1 MRAVWS
7 RDTVT
12 TSPAVPEPAPSLE
25 AAPHARGGASASLQI
40 LLVDDEEANRDML
53 SRRLER
59 AGFAVTCVES
69 GAAALAALQPS
80 HRFDLVLLD
89 VSMPGLDGFATL
101 ETLRARP
108 ELARLD
114 VIMVTAR
121 DQVDDVV
128 RALKLGAT
136 DYVTKPVNLP
146 ILLARIEVIAARHRA
161 EAALRASA
169 DRFRL
174 AMRGSNDGLWDW
186 DIATGEIYYSPRFM
200 NIIGLGEEER
210 IAGFD
215 LWLERVHP
223 ADRGRV
229 TADLRAHIDGVTFL
243 FQNEHRMLHASG
255 GYRWVLARG
264 VAARS
269 ADGAV
274 SRLAGSLADIN
285 DRRVLD
291 PVTRLPNRDW
301 LADRVDR
308 ILQRVPGKRRRPSAL
323 VIVGLGRQHDI
334 AHGLGHQAAER
345 SLQIAAERISSS
357 LRPTDVVTRVAG
369 EQFCVLLDGLD
380 SGSDA
385 LQVANRISAAVGET
399 VEIDGQPVDL
409 APALGIAID
418 TGNYDHAETYFREAA
433 IALESAR
440 AIPDAPRIAIFQAEM
455 EQRARRRLGLETDL
469 RDAVR
474 RHELEPYLQ
483 PIVAMATGKVQGFEV
498 LLRWSHQR
506 LGMVSPGEF
515 IPIAERN
522 GLIVPLTESLLRRV
536 TARGTLPLAAGF
548 LSVNLSARHLA
559 SESLLPFVR
568 TLLDETGFGPD
579 RLKFELTETAML
591 SDEDRARRIL
601 GELRDLGIHI
611 SVDDFGTGYSAL
623 RLLAELPISC
633 LKIDRSLV
641 MNADTDPK
649 RQRLLRGI
657 MEMSTHLGLDV
668 VAEGIETEAERA
680 LLVELGCPSGQGF
693 FFARPMPIADALKL
707 VPASAP

>member
-7 RDTVT
+7 RESVSTP
-12 TSPAVPEPAPSLE
+12 PAVAKPAAIPV
-25 AAPHARGGASASLQI
+25 PRPASAASMRV

-69 GAAALAALQPS
+69 GTAALLTLEQAGL
-80 HRFDLVLLD
+80 FDLVLLD
-89 VSMPGLDGFATL
+89 VSMPVMDGFATL
-101 ETLRARP
+101 EALRARP
-108 ELARLD
+108 ELAHLP

-128 RALKLGAT
+128 RALTLGAT

-146 ILLARIEVIAARHRA
+146 ILLARIEVIAARRRA
-161 EAALRASA
+161 ELALRASA
-169 DRFRL
+169 ERFTL

-200 NIIGLGEEER
+200 NILGLAEEER
-210 IAGFD
+210 VAGFD

-229 TADLRAHIDGVTFL
+229 TADLRGHIDGVTFL
-243 FQNEHRMLHASG
+243 FQNEHRLMHATG

-269 ADGAV
+269 PDGTA
-274 SRLAGSLADIN
+274 SRVAGSLADIN

-301 LADRVDR
+301 LADRIDR
-308 ILQRVPGKRRRPSAL
+308 ILLRTPGLKRQPSAL
-323 VIVGLGRQHDI
+323 VIVGLGRQRDI
-334 AHGLGHQAAER
+334 AHGLGHAAAER
-345 SLQIAAERISSS
+345 SLQVAAERISSS

-369 EQFCVLLDGLD
+369 EQFCVLLERLD
-380 SGSDA
+380 APTDA
-385 LQVANRISAAVGET
+385 LQVAERISAAVGEM

-409 APALGIAID
+409 APALGIAVD
-418 TGNYDHAETYFREAA
+418 TGSYDHAETYFREAA
-433 IALESAR
+433 IALDAAR
-440 AIPDAPRIAIFQAEM
+440 AIPDAPRIAIFQADM
-455 EQRARRRLGLETDL
+455 EHRARRRLGLETDL

-474 RHELEPYLQ
+474 RDELEPYLQ
-483 PIVAMATGKVQGFEV
+483 PIVAMETARVTGFEV
-498 LLRWSHQR
+498 LLRWPHHR

-536 TARGTLPLAAGF
+536 AAPGLLPAGAGF

-559 SESLLPFVR
+559 SDSLLPFVHS
-568 TLLDETGFGPD
+568 LLEETGFAPD

-591 SDEDRARRIL
+591 SDEERAKRVL
-601 GELRDLGIHI
+601 GDLRDLGIHI
-611 SVDDFGTGYSAL
+611 ALDDFGTGYSAL
-623 RLLAELPISC
+623 RLLAELPLSC

-641 MNADTDPK
+641 MKADADPK

-657 MEMSTHLGLDV
+657 LEMSTHLGLDV

-693 FFARPMPIADALKL
+693 FFARPMPVAEALKL
-707 VPASAP
+707 VGSSAS